1 MFALLRMALFLC
13 VVLALLPSSGAKQDT
28 KQDTV
33 ASSGQVGASDAVAAA
48 SATVADMWQFCTRQA
63 QACAIG
69 SHAAVAFGQRAEAG
83 AKMVYNMITERAAP
97 VETGSIDAAHK
108 PAALPSQ
115 DTLNAVDIAP
125 AWQAPHAPRRVVR
138 NKHGA

>member
-1 MFALLRMALFLC
+1 MFSLLRMALLLC
-13 VVLALLPSSGAKQDT
+13 IVLALLPTGGVKHDAATPSAQIGT
-28 KQDTV
+28 
-33 ASSGQVGASDAVAAA
+33 SDAVAAA
-48 SATVADMWQFCTRQA
+48 SATVSDMWHFCTRQP
-63 QACAIG
+63 QACEVG
-69 SHAAVAFGQRAEAG
+69 SHAAAVFSQRAEAG

-97 VETGSIDAAHK
+97 VETGSIDAANK

>member
-13 VVLALLPSSGAKQDT
+13 VVLALLPSSGA

-83 AKMVYNMITERAAP
+83 AKMVYNMITERTAP

-115 DTLNAVDIAP
+115 DTLNATDIAP
-125 AWQAPHAPRRVVR
+125 TWQAPHAPRRVAR